1 MNQVLNECHA
11 ARTARRESGE
21 SEYTRPRMLA
31 QFRGTLEDDP
41 DDDSLPER
49 PTEAELDALEAK
61 YRTETPATTS
71 ELGLPMESAAWQMAD
86 GTVVSD
92 NDPYADWD
100 ARARGEGAWRGARG
114 VGIPGARL
122 AESFPARWPPLGLKN
137 PSCFD
142 PGVLT

>member
-11 ARTARRESGE
+11 ARMARTQ
-21 SEYTRPRMLA
+21 SEYTRPRMLS

-71 ELGLPMESAAWQMAD
+71 ELGLPVESAA
-86 GTVVSD
+86 
-92 NDPYADWD
+92 
-100 ARARGEGAWRGARG
+100 
-114 VGIPGARL
+114 
-122 AESFPARWPPLGLKN
+122 
-137 PSCFD
+137 
-142 PGVLT
+142 